1 MEHLLEYQQPQIQ
14 LNQYARICCRTRLL
28 LSKVRGFAFAALIL
42 NTEHAYG
49 EIPSSFVRI
58 AGLLK
63 PMNRTLLVMIVS
75 LVALLALVGL
85 LATGDR
91 DLESGP
97 IKLYCAASNRA
108 VMESI
113 KAQYEEEMRAKGYT
127 VIIDYGPSQM
137 ELSKLEVTRDGDLF
151 LPADD
156 SYITL
161 AQEKGLAAEVIP
173 IARQQGVV
181 AVRKGNPKGIKTF
194 ADLLRE
200 DVRLLQASPKSAA
213 IGKVTKRVLT
223 KQGLWEQLDK
233 ATTAYF
239 PTVTE
244 VANGIAAD
252 AADAGIVYD
261 AVLSTYDKLE
271 FVTLTEL
278 EDTASDIFVTVT
290 TTSQK
295 PQRALHFARYISAVD
310 RGLKHYADFGFQTED
325 GDDWADTPELSIFA
339 GSMLR
344 PAIDDTISRFEARE
358 GIVVNRDYNGCG
370 ILVAQMQS
378 GKHPDA
384 YFACDTEFMKQVPD
398 LFPDPVDVSQNELVI
413 LVQKGNPHGIESLKD
428 LAKKGVRVGLGHEK
442 QCAMGWL
449 TQNTLKEGGVLQEV
463 MENVA
468 VQTPTGDMLVN
479 QMLTGSLDAAVVYL
493 SNAAG
498 AQGKLEAYRI
508 QDIKCSI
515 ATQPFAIAEKSRY
528 RQLSGRLF
536 EQICSAQSREDFE
549 AEGFLWKTAEDSI
562 PVDPK

>member
-1 MEHLLEYQQPQIQ
+1 MEP
-14 LNQYARICCRTRLL
+14 
-28 LSKVRGFAFAALIL
+28 F
-42 NTEHAYG
+42 
-49 EIPSSFVRI
+49 FVRTL
-58 AGLLK
+58 GLLR
-63 PMNRTLLVMIVS
+63 PMNRTLLIMIAS
-75 LVALLALVGL
+75 LLALVALVGL

-113 KAQYEEEMRAKGYT
+113 KAQYELEMQDKGYT

-137 ELSKLEVTRDGDLF
+137 ELSKLEVSRDGDLF

-181 AVRKGNPKGIKTF
+181 AVRKGNPKGIQTF
-194 ADLLRE
+194 ADLLRK

-213 IGKVTKRVLT
+213 IGKVTKRVLRQ
-223 KQGLWEQLDK
+223 QGLWEQLDQ

-244 VANGIAAD
+244 VANGLAAD

-261 AVLSTYDKLE
+261 AVLSTYDQLE
-271 FVTLTEL
+271 FITLPEL
-278 EDTASDIFVTVT
+278 QGTASDIFVTVT
-290 TTSQK
+290 TTSKK

-310 RGLKHYADFGFQTED
+310 RGLKHYAEFGFQIED

-344 PAIDDTISRFEARE
+344 PAIDDTISKFAARE

-384 YFACDTEFMKQVPD
+384 YFACDTEFMKLVPD

-413 LVQKGNPHGIESLKD
+413 LVQQGNPHGIETLKD
-428 LAKKGVRVGLGHEK
+428 LAKPGVRVGLGHEK

-463 MENVA
+463 MDNVA

-536 EQICSAQSREDFE
+536 QQICSAQSQQDFE
-549 AEGFLWKTAEDSI
+549 AEGFVWKAASSAAAEHSE
-562 PVDPK
+562 PVDQQ

>member
-1 MEHLLEYQQPQIQ
+1 
-14 LNQYARICCRTRLL
+14 
-28 LSKVRGFAFAALIL
+28 
-42 NTEHAYG
+42 
-49 EIPSSFVRI
+49 
-58 AGLLK
+58 
-63 PMNRTLLVMIVS
+63 MNRTLLIMGVS
-75 LVALLALVGL
+75 IIALALLML
-85 LATGDR
+85 LLLFDDR
-91 DLESGP
+91 ELEAGP
-97 IKLYCAASNRA
+97 IKMYCAASNRA

-113 KAQYEEEMRAKGYT
+113 RSQYEEEMQSQGYT
-127 VIIDYGPSQM
+127 VSIDYGPSQM
-137 ELSKLEVTRDGDLF
+137 ELSKLEISRDGDLF

-173 IARQQGVV
+173 IARQQGVI

-194 ADLLRE
+194 ADLLRD
-200 DVRLLQASPKSAA
+200 DVRLLQANPKSAA
-213 IGKVTKRVLT
+213 IGKVTKKVLT
-223 KQGLWEQLDK
+223 NQGLWEQLDK
-233 ATTAYF
+233 STTAYF

-244 VANGIAAD
+244 VANGITAD

-261 AVLSTYDKLE
+261 AVLSTYEELE
-271 FVTLTEL
+271 FITLPEL
-278 EDTASDIFVTVT
+278 KDTASDIFVTVT
-290 TTSQK
+290 TTTQK
-295 PQRALHFARYISAVD
+295 SQRALHFARYISAAD
-310 RGLKHYADFGFQTED
+310 RGLKLYADFGFQVED
-325 GDDWADTPELSIFA
+325 GDQWADKPELSIFA

-344 PAIDDTISRFEARE
+344 PAIDETISKFAARE
-358 GIVVNRDYNGCG
+358 GVEVNRDYNGCG

-384 YFACDTEFMKQVPD
+384 YFACDTEFMNQVPD
-398 LFPDPVDVSQNELVI
+398 LFPESVDVSQNELVI

-428 LAKKGVRVGLGHEK
+428 LANEGVRVGLGHEK

-463 MENVA
+463 MDNVA

-479 QMLTGSLDAAVVYL
+479 QMLTGSLDAVVVYL

-498 AQGKLEAYRI
+498 AGDTLEAYRI

-536 EQICSAQSREDFE
+536 EQLCSAQSKEDFE
-549 AEGFLWKTAEDSI
+549 AEGFLWKAEGTPI
-562 PVDPK
+562 AAEEN